1 MTMVKYQIKLF
12 RVILMTDD
20 ERLIQDTDSENEQL
34 KKNTNNVS

>member
-1 MTMVKYQIKLF
+1 MTMVKNQIKLF

-20 ERLIQDTDSENEQL
+20 ERLIQDTDGENGQL